1 MSRGLHKV
9 VANKVGK
16 TQQLSKRQH
25 QVLDMLT
32 KEFETPQRIAVRL
45 QISHQ
50 AVYKLINKIRKKGYI
65 SRGYSR
71 GLQKIQTTTQ
81 LNPSKNLKNGIRLH
95 DQEFNI
101 KILYGSRQYKSALKN
116 KNLFYLDDN
125 TIRLYNQSIEVY
137 SNPHRSFLAEDEQ
150 RATALSIQYWNKIF
164 ARLEAKLNIILI
176 KGETTDIKQVNGHF
190 SEINNELA
198 EDCNKKQAKLRIYS
212 REDGKLW
219 FSIDNSWDLNEAETL
234 HPGTAKQDMRNVKR
248 FFNDIRDNNPPTLS
262 EVMITIKQTIDINKE
277 TAAGLNAVTRLLGL
291 GKGNVNDKQ
300 QTIEKDPSYIG

>member
-137 SNPHRSFLAEDEQ
+137 SNPHR
-150 RATALSIQYWNKIF
+150 
-164 ARLEAKLNIILI
+164 
-176 KGETTDIKQVNGHF
+176 
-190 SEINNELA
+190 
-198 EDCNKKQAKLRIYS
+198 
-212 REDGKLW
+212 
-219 FSIDNSWDLNEAETL
+219 
-234 HPGTAKQDMRNVKR
+234 
-248 FFNDIRDNNPPTLS
+248 
-262 EVMITIKQTIDINKE
+262 
-277 TAAGLNAVTRLLGL
+277 
-291 GKGNVNDKQ
+291 
-300 QTIEKDPSYIG
+300 